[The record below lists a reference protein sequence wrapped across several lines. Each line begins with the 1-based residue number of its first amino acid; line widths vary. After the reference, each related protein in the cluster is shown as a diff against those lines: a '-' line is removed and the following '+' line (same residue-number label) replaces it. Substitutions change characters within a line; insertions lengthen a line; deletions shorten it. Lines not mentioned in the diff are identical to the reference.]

1 MSRADVYAMVQQEKR
16 DLAALLHALAPQEWD
31 SPSLC
36 AGWRVRDVVAH
47 VLYDGTSFPRYLYE
61 VVRVR
66 GSADKLNQLYVDRA
80 EGWSTDELL
89 AAFESTIDRSYSAK
103 IQPKLVLADL
113 LIHHQDIRRPLKR
126 FRKVPAD
133 TLRTVLENPD
143 PFIHSKRRLKGLR
156 WTATDVDWTY
166 GDGPEI
172 RGPGEAIVMAVGA
185 RPSALSELTGPGV
198 DLLRP
203 RLGNS

>member
-16 DLAALLHALAPQEWD
+16 DLAALLRTLAPQEWD
-31 SPSLC
+31 APSLC

-47 VLYDGTSFPRYLYE
+47 VLYDGTSFPRYFYE

-66 GSADKLNQLYVDRA
+66 GSADKLNQLYIDRA
-80 EGWSTDELL
+80 EGWSTDKLL

-113 LIHHQDIRRPLKR
+113 LIHHQDIRRPLNR
-126 FRKVPAD
+126 LRKVPVG

-185 RPSALSELTGPGV
+185 RPSVLSELTGPGV